1 MKQLI
6 LFFSSIVLIQSIGSG
21 QSSWKSPDYK
31 PEAYRKVVVLAKTS
45 DELAK
50 RQIEDAT
57 VKLLNDKGI
66 SAIPAYSNI
75 TAEDLATEDAL
86 IAKADILEVDALIVY
101 TITGQDTKIKNSP
114 SVSMG
119 VGVPIRMGIFGG
131 FLGGSVPIAG
141 GAKAVSIVN
150 ANASFYNRSSKS
162 MQWSYP
168 LSGKLKK
175 GTSKLAADFAK
186 TTVNA
191 MESDALFIK

>member
-6 LFFSSIVLIQSIGSG
+6 FSFFSIVLIQSICAG

-31 PEAYRKVVVLAKTS
+31 PEAYRKVIVLAKTS

-162 MQWSYP
+162 MQWSHP
-168 LSGKLKK
+168 LSSKLKK
-175 GTSKLAADFAK
+175 GTNKLAADFAK

-191 MESDALFIK
+191 MQNDALFSK